1 MSSSTS
7 QLYYLAA
14 YLLREIPQAASS
26 CGGGLPKTRTSVG
39 LLLNCASRVP
49 APTTRINIS
58 GVLSCDDIRATLAE
72 FKDADANFSEHGSC
86 SRMLCGRVPAF
97 RLGSR
102 SPGGDQKSL
111 RLCPQA
117 FASVRKGFASA
128 RECRA
133 FLGVENC
140 RETRNCRNFETRVG
154 SSRLKSANSRR
165 DGGGRGRE
173 VQKCRHFGTCGGSSR
188 FKSVNSHRDRGG
200 RGREVQKLNVVTSGL
215 VFCLEREWE
224 RAERGESR
232 GERREERE
240 ERREEG
246 GGRREERRETGDER
260 EERRQEKSGE
270 RRGERREKREERGGE
285 WREERGER
293 KEKRE
298 EEERRR

>member
-1 MSSSTS
+1 M
-7 QLYYLAA
+7 
-14 YLLREIPQAASS
+14 
-26 CGGGLPKTRTSVG
+26 PKTRTSVG

-58 GVLSCDDIRATLAE
+58 GVSSCDDIRATLAE
-72 FKDADANFSEHGSC
+72 FKDEDANFSEHGSC

-102 SPGGDQKSL
+102 GPGGDQKSL

-154 SSRLKSANSRR
+154 SSRLKSANNHG
-165 DGGGRGRE
+165 DGG
-173 VQKCRHFGTCGGSSR
+173 VVVAKCR
-188 FKSVNSHRDRGG
+188 
-200 RGREVQKLNVVTSGL
+200 NVVTLGLAVGLRDSKVSTVTGIGGVVVAKCRNVVTFGL

-298 EEERRR
+298 EEERREKIGERREEIHEEGGERRKERGERRGDRPRT